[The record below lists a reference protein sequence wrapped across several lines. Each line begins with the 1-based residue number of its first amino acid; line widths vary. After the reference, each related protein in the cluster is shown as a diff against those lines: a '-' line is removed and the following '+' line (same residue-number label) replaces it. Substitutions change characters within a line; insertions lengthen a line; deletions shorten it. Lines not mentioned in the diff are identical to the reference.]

1 MKNIASK
8 GYYKMIRSFFIDIFF
23 LMFLTP
29 AYGGYRFK
37 VISFNW
43 HVDKKDRHP
52 VIDSVVSTGSS
63 DIPFCFTLQEYKYC
77 GLIITGLEDDFSPI
91 IIRPGLSSKDVA
103 DFLNAKR
110 NYKINYLTANA
121 DTKLCLFMLGD
132 NLDGNSMIRP
142 VPGDHCFSASPPT
155 PDVSCQANDI
165 EINHGVINPADVN
178 DDRKS
183 GTLSISCSGDASI
196 HLYSASYNPRDG
208 LLLSTN
214 KDLRSYVTLDGQDLS
229 KGMILKL
236 STSPSSVNVV
246 STLASS
252 GIVKEG
258 IYQGSLVINI
268 DVQ

>member
-1 MKNIASK
+1 
-8 GYYKMIRSFFIDIFF
+8 MIRLFFINIFF
-23 LMFLTP
+23 LIFLTP
-29 AYGGYRFK
+29 ACRGSDFHVKSFK
-37 VISFNW
+37 W
-43 HVDKKDRHP
+43 HVDKEDSRP
-52 VIDSVVSTGSS
+52 IIDSVVSVGSAS
-63 DIPFCFTLQEYKYC
+63 EPFCSFFPHTYQYC
-77 GLIITGLEDDFSPI
+77 ALVITGLGSSEEPFIGRS
-91 IIRPGLSSKDVA
+91 RLTSKDVA

-110 NYKINYLTANA
+110 NYKITYLRADA
-121 DTKLCLFMLGD
+121 DTKLCLFMMGTD
-132 NLDGNSMIRP
+132 LDGYYALRP
-142 VPGDHCFSASPPT
+142 VFGDHCFSASPPT

-236 STSPSSVNVV
+236 STSPSSVNIV

-252 GIVKEG
+252 GVIKEG
-258 IYQGSLVINI
+258 SYQGSLVINI